1 MGRQGSVGGPPPQ
14 GPVPVLAGLMDGN
27 GCSIGTHILSY
38 KPDVLKSNA
47 RAGPAVT
54 RQGSAIPRSLTLSNK
69 KLSEAG
75 ALAPASLYKGSAR
88 PSH

>member
-1 MGRQGSVGGPPPQ
+1 MCGVGRLLARPRIGAQFIRAAGVSC
-14 GPVPVLAGLMDGN
+14 VLR
-27 GCSIGTHILSY
+27 
-38 KPDVLKSNA
+38 DVLKSNA